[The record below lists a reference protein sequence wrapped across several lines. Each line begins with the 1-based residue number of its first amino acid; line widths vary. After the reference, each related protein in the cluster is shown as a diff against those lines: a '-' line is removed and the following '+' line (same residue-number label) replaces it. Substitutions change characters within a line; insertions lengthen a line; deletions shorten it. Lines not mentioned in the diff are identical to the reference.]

1 MLGLPAGAALA
12 PDGKGGYDIVQDQGD
27 GIPATVGHIVRPAGA
42 PGRSNCAGS
51 VVKAAR

>member
-27 GIPATVGHIVRPAGA
+27 GIPATMGHIVRAAGA
-42 PGRSNCAGS
+42 
-51 VVKAAR
+51 AARSH